1 MATRPASS
9 PDPRLQ
15 LEPASGR
22 SRLWLVLLTVVLP
35 VSLSLLLPL
44 LAGGDNP
51 ATRFI
56 DDSLVASR
64 WLGRWIGPLLV
75 AAITVVAWRVLD
87 RLMHRH
93 RLQVDDKGLAI
104 ATTFYRRQLALSDLQ
119 LDTAR
124 VVDLDEHPEL
134 KPMIKSNGMALPG
147 FRSGWFRS
155 RGFKKL
161 FVASAGATRLL
172 WLPTRKGYDLL
183 LQPRQPQALL
193 DRLREMAAP
202 PPRA

>member
-1 MATRPASS
+1 MAARDPSTN
-9 PDPRLQ
+9 DPRLQ

-22 SRLWLVLLTVVLP
+22 SRLWLLLLTVVLP

-44 LAGGDNP
+44 LAGGDH
-51 ATRFI
+51 AAARFI

-75 AAITVVAWRVLD
+75 AAITGMAWCVLD

-93 RLQVDDKGLAI
+93 RLQLDGQGLAI
-104 ATTFYRRQLALSDLQ
+104 VTTFYHQHFALLDLQ
-119 LDTAR
+119 LDTAK
-124 VVDLDEHPEL
+124 VIDLDEYPEL

-155 RGFKKL
+155 RAFKKL
-161 FVASAGATRLL
+161 FVATAGATRLL
-172 WLPTRKGYDLL
+172 WLPTRKGHDLL
-183 LQPRQPQALL
+183 LQPRQPQVLL
-193 DRLREMAAP
+193 DRLREMAAQ